1 MKIEGKATKK
11 HNCLGSTGL
20 QTGITE

>member
-11 HNCLGSTGL
+11 HNCLGSAGL

>member
-11 HNCLGSTGL
+11 LNCLGSTGL